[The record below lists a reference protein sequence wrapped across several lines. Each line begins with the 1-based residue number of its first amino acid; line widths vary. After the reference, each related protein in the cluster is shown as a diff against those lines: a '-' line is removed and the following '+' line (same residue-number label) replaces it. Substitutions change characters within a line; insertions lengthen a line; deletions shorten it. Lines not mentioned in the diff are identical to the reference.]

1 MNTTTL
7 AIIIGVLL
15 LVSTLTLAQPSS
27 QDILYVGTY
36 ADRGSQGIYVLAF
49 DRTTGTL
56 SERQTVKDKESPSF
70 LAIHPNGKYLYA
82 VHREGKDA
90 QDKNGTVTAFAID
103 PTDGKLSKINEQ
115 SSEGPGPCHV
125 SIDPLGGLAY
135 VSNYSGGS
143 LAAYPI
149 RPDGSLGE
157 ASEMI
162 QHTGSSINPNR
173 QQEPHMH
180 SIIPSADGDM
190 VYASDLGTDKIM
202 LYRPDRSSGELSPAE
217 SPFATSTP
225 GAGPRHFALHPSGAW
240 AFSIEELSSTMASYQ
255 VDEGTGSLSLVDRA
269 TTLPEGAS
277 VEGNSTADIHVSPD
291 GKFVY
296 GSNRGHNSIVIYAI
310 DTDTGKLTYVG
321 NESTRG
327 ERPRNFCMD
336 SRGEFVWVAN
346 RDTDNVV
353 VFQRDANS
361 GKLTYTGN
369 EIKIP
374 AAVCIQQLRLP

>member
-1 MNTTTL
+1 MNTPTH
-7 AIIIGVLL
+7 AIIFGLL
-15 LVSTLTLAQPSS
+15 LLISAVALAQPSS

-56 SERQTVKDKESPSF
+56 AERQTIQGKESPSF

-82 VHREGKDA
+82 VYREGKNA

-103 PTDGKLSKINEQ
+103 PKNGKLRKINEQ

-125 SIDPLGGLAY
+125 SIDPAGKLAY

-149 RPDGSLGE
+149 GPDGRLGE

-162 QHTGSSINPNR
+162 QHTGGSVNPNR

-180 SIIPSADGDM
+180 SIIPSADGNI

-202 LYRPDRSSGELSPAE
+202 MYRPDRSSGELSPAE
-217 SPFATSTP
+217 PPFATSTP
-225 GAGPRHFALHPSGAW
+225 GAGPRHFALHPSGSW
-240 AFSIEELSSTMASYQ
+240 AFSIEELSSTIASYR
-255 VDEGTGSLSLVDRA
+255 VDKGSGAMSLVDRA
-269 TTLPEGAS
+269 TTLPKGAS
-277 VEGNSTADIHVSPD
+277 AEGNSTADIHVSPD

-336 SRGEFVWVAN
+336 QQGEFIWVAN

-353 VFQRDANS
+353 VFRRDADS
-361 GKLTYTGN
+361 GKLTYSGN
-369 EIKIP
+369 EIKVP